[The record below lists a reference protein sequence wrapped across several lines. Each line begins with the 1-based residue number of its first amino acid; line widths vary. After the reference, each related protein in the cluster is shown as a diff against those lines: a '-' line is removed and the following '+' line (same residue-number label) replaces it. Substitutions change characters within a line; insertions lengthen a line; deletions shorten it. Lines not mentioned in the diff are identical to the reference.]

1 MQVKTTL
8 RHHLTPVR
16 MAAIMKTNN
25 NKCWQ
30 GFGKKGILKMN
41 EKELETNPQ
50 QRKFPKWMTVQ
61 NKKCAVEERKACI
74 LKSVFEDDLPFL
86 EFTGSIIYSYEA
98 SDCSF
103 LSEDICMNLSDG
115 DVIGFDMEWP
125 PVYSKG
131 KLSRVA
137 LIQLCVSESKCYL
150 FHISSMAVFPQGLK
164 MLLEN
169 KAIKKAGVG
178 IEGDQWKLLRDFDIK
193 LKSFVELTDV
203 ANEKLKCIE
212 TWSLNGLVKHLLGK
226 QLLKDKS
233 IRCSNWSNFPLTED
247 QKLYAAT
254 DAYAGLIIYR
264 KLEILDSAMHMFA
277 PNKEEKI
284 SPGEVKKQLTSIS
297 EEMMYLAKHFPDS
310 CRKLENSQRVSIILK
325 NISENLCSL
334 KKIIFGSSN
343 TETELS
349 PSSNFDL
356 LSLEESTV
364 GRHQQK
370 QIREHKILTKD
381 EPWDI
386 TLDNLVKHD
395 GKDVLGNEVK
405 QEDGFKDGIED
416 NKLKENTERTCL
428 MSLDITDQE
437 LEILEQQAQEESPLN
452 DVSYLSAEHLSPND
466 NEKDSSCLI
475 ESDEDL
481 EMEMLKSLENLNSG
495 MVEPIHSKCLEM
507 ERNLRLSTEE
517 DDDDKNEAI
526 EEEEEDED
534 LLLPEPNEKHIVCL
548 KTYFGHNNFKPV
560 QWKVIHSVLEE
571 RRDNVV
577 VMATGYGKSL
587 CFQYPPVYIGKIG
600 IVISPLISLMED
612 QVLQL
617 EMSKVPTCFLGSAQS
632 KNVLEDIKLGKYQIV
647 YMTPEFCLG
656 NLDLLRQLEA
666 NIGITLIAVDEAH
679 CISEWGHDFRSSFR
693 MLSSLKATLPMVPI
707 IALTATASS
716 SIREDIV
723 RCLKLNNPQ
732 ITCTSFDRP
741 NLYLEVGRKTGNILQ
756 DLKPFLVKKTS
767 SDWEFEGP
775 TIIYCP
781 SRKMTEQVTAE
792 LKKLKLACG
801 TYHAGMSFNI
811 RKDVHHR
818 FMRDEIQCVIATI
831 AFGMGINKADIRRVI
846 HYGAPK
852 EMESYYQEIGRAGRD
867 GLQSSCHILWAPADF
882 NLNRNCLTEI
892 RNEKFRLYKLK
903 MMAKMEK
910 YLHSRRCRRQMILSH
925 FEDKQLRKAS
935 MGIMGTEKCCDN
947 CRFRLNHRDSNN
959 DSDDTSQDF
968 GPQAFQLLSAVGIL
982 EEKFG
987 IGVPIL
993 FLRGSSSQ
1001 RIANKYRSHSFFGTG
1016 KDQTENWW
1024 KALSRHLITEGFLV
1038 EVPGHNKFAKICTL
1052 TKKGRNWLD
1061 RSNAESPQSLML
1073 QADEEL
1079 CPRKFLRPSSKTV
1092 SSGTE
1097 PHSSNQ
1103 IPIELTAEKVCFKE
1117 QSNLERTCSSK
1128 ALANISSGSNIPK
1141 KSIMV
1146 HSSEKSYSFSDPVL
1160 LAQEQETQIML
1171 YRKLV
1176 EARQRHA
1183 NIMDVPPA
1191 ILATNKILLDMAKM
1205 RPTTVE
1211 NVKQIDGVSEGKA
1224 TVLAPLLEVIKQF
1237 CIENSIQTDLF
1248 SNIIPQEEQ
1257 KKSLEVKNKKCSLS
1271 QSVACTYSLFQEKK
1285 MSLISIAEKRIL
1297 PLTAIGMHLAQ
1308 AVKAGYPLDME
1319 RAGLTPEV
1327 QKIIVDV
1334 IRNPPVNSDMN
1345 KIKLIRMLVPEN
1357 IDTYLIHMATEILE
1371 NNHDSRPLFQP
1382 SCDSN
1387 KKRCFP
1393 NSEETCLSSKRN
1405 KEEVVGMHSDNFS
1418 MKDRDHRHPIKPTSW
1433 SQPSNYPEK
1442 EDLFLDSHSQAAS
1455 SEASKR
1461 KLPEWFAKRSET
1473 SAATSNKSMTKTI
1486 KKGLFS

>member
-1 MQVKTTL
+1 
-8 RHHLTPVR
+8 
-16 MAAIMKTNN
+16 
-25 NKCWQ
+25 
-30 GFGKKGILKMN
+30 MN

-50 QRKFPKWMTVQ
+50 RRKFPKWMTVQ

-203 ANEKLKCIE
+203 ASEKLKCIE

-452 DVSYLSAEHLSPND
+452 DVSYLSAEVLNKEETLYLILSVVLLLNFLL
-466 NEKDSSCLI
+466 NFQ
-475 ESDEDL
+475 
-481 EMEMLKSLENLNSG
+481 SLENLNSG

-526 EEEEEDED
+526 EEEEEDEA
-534 LLLPEPNEKHIVCL
+534 LCFLPSR
-548 KTYFGHNNFKPV
+548 V

-947 CRFRLNHRDSNN
+947 CRFRLNHCDSNN

-1079 CPRKFLRPSSKTV
+1079 CPRKFLRPRFIF
-1092 SSGTE
+1092 
-1097 PHSSNQ
+1097 H
-1103 IPIELTAEKVCFKE
+1103 
-1117 QSNLERTCSSK
+1117 
-1128 ALANISSGSNIPK
+1128 
-1141 KSIMV
+1141 IMV

-1257 KKSLEVKNKKCSLS
+1257 KTSLEVKNKKCSLS
-1271 QSVACTYSLFQEKK
+1271 QSAACTYSLFQEKK

-1357 IDTYLIHMATEILE
+1357 IDTYLIHMAIEILE

-1382 SCDSN
+1382 LCDSN

-1405 KEEVVGMHSDNFS
+1405 KEEVS
-1418 MKDRDHRHPIKPTSW
+1418 TST
-1433 SQPSNYPEK
+1433 K
-1442 EDLFLDSHSQAAS
+1442 AAS